1 MPDKQFE
8 DASRRIDE
16 IVEKLTNVI
25 TNTTITSREKEEMKK
40 VLKRNLA
47 HWQGFIRGE
56 GDEDTAH

>member
-1 MPDKQFE
+1 MSDKQFE
-8 DASRRIDE
+8 DANRRIDK

-47 HWQGFIRGE
+47 H
-56 GDEDTAH
+56 